1 MLGVEKHTLLSEC
14 CGERIRV
21 PATIQVFLCER
32 EHVLLAGLSGSWPS
46 PLQATPLSVATENS
60 LKPRVHHVA
69 ALIHVLTGRPRLSTK
84 QHVPSPVWQARSPA
98 GHRCDLHQGG
108 ADGKE
113 QQVWRDLVLC
123 VLLLADLLKSRFL
136 TVCVGRVGKSF
147 KDFGTNPH
155 GRPSK
160 SGPFCFCE
168 GDPASSCTEIRSC
181 LVVSSRQTSYFCGS
195 FLCVVEGCQ

>member
-69 ALIHVLTGRPRLSTK
+69 ALIHVLTGRPWLSTK
-84 QHVPSPVWQARSPA
+84 QHVPSPVWQARSLA

-113 QQVWRDLVLC
+113 QHVWRDFVLC
-123 VLLLADLLKSRFL
+123 VLLLEDNTFSYCLCRTGRKVIQRFWNESTWPAFKERTLLFL
-136 TVCVGRVGKSF
+136 R
-147 KDFGTNPH
+147 
-155 GRPSK
+155 GRP
-160 SGPFCFCE
+160 C
-168 GDPASSCTEIRSC
+168 
-181 LVVSSRQTSYFCGS
+181 
-195 FLCVVEGCQ
+195 